1 MSAFNE
7 SYILSIVQSSLNINH
22 TKHKNFLQ
30 INMNLKTKQLFWTV
44 GIGDVK
50 EVAFYNDKN
59 IVLVGFVKTQLTKQR
74 LISALDRFI
83 YEIKYMGENNMKNFH
98 LNF

>member
-1 MSAFNE
+1 MLYPFNE
-7 SYILSIVQSSLNINH
+7 RQILNIVTSSLAINH
-22 TKHKNFLQ
+22 AKHNNFIQ
-30 INMNLKTKQLFWTV
+30 ISMNLKTKQLYWTV

-59 IVLVGFVKTQLTKQR
+59 IVLVGFVKTHLTKQR

-83 YEIKYMGENNMKNFH
+83 YEIKYMGENNMKNFY
-98 LNF
+98 F